1 MYANLRNGTCKMGIQ
16 TASQLRTMRLHRA
29 NCDLDGAVQTLLER
43 PTGWVIDCKSCLA
56 GALQYPMYNLQANAK
71 VFQLVHRYFK
81 PTPCGDLK
89 MTDVLGSE
97 SLNIQDMAGVFIIN
111 SIIVVLT
118 FVIYIAYS
126 RNVHTHKKEKNET
139 QNETQSNSKQDGS
152 QSHSVAHSM
161 KKRRRRK
168 RKKHTHHSTN
178 DDSHA
183 TGLYLDEQLA
193 DFLLREF
200 FQALATGK
208 LMPSQ
213 LSATHGVHSEYSI
226 SANSLLP
233 TTDATDSRLDVH
245 TVDSRDLCQPTLGEQ
260 NSIQVVASEAHDF
273 LQLTNDQDRFPC
285 SNFRRLVATGPG
297 ALSDDE
303 PNGGVG
309 MRV

>member
-1 MYANLRNGTCKMGIQ
+1 MYENLRNGTCKMGVQ

-43 PTGWVIDCKSCLA
+43 PTGWVIDSKSCLA
-56 GALQYPMYNLQANAK
+56 GAFQYSMFNLQSHAK

-97 SLNIQDMAGVFIIN
+97 SLNIQDMAGVFIIH

-126 RNVHTHKKEKNET
+126 RNVHTHIHVYIE
-139 QNETQSNSKQDGS
+139 NETQSNSNQDGS
-152 QSHSVAHSM
+152 QSHSVAHSI
-161 KKRRRRK
+161 KRRRRK
-168 RKKHTHHSTN
+168 RKRKKYTHHSTN

-193 DFLLREF
+193 DCSLREF
-200 FQALATGK
+200 FEALATGK

-213 LSATHGVHSEYSI
+213 LSATHGLHSEYSI
-226 SANSLLP
+226 SANIPLP

-245 TVDSRDLCQPTLGEQ
+245 TVDSRHQCEPTLGE
-260 NSIQVVASEAHDF
+260 
-273 LQLTNDQDRFPC
+273 
-285 SNFRRLVATGPG
+285 
-297 ALSDDE
+297 
-303 PNGGVG
+303 GGDTCT
-309 MRV
+309 